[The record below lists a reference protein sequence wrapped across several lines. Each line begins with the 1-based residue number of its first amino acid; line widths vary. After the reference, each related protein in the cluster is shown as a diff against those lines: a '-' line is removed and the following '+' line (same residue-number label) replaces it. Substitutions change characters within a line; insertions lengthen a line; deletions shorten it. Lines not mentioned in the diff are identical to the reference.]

1 MIKHICG
8 DSDAGIYSFAYQIAS
23 AMNILIS
30 ATNGSR
36 VPWTYEQLKAGIY
49 DRMKSITNA
58 LIVLMTTITVLVFL
72 LSPEAI
78 RILGTA
84 DYQKA
89 VYVIPVVTLGVFFT
103 FCYDFFASVEFYFG
117 ATQYVMVA
125 SITGAIL
132 NVILNAIFIPIF
144 GFIAAAYTT
153 LVCYIVF
160 MFMHYFFMNRVLK
173 EQMIADSVYD
183 IRFIIIVSIALLGL
197 CFVSMMT
204 FAHPL
209 IRIILIALILM
220 ICLINRNQIK
230 NLLRS
235 IK

>member
-1 MIKHICG
+1 
-8 DSDAGIYSFAYQIAS
+8 
-23 AMNILIS
+23 
-30 ATNGSR
+30 
-36 VPWTYEQLKAGIY
+36 
-49 DRMKSITNA
+49 
-58 LIVLMTTITVLVFL
+58 
-72 LSPEAI
+72 
-78 RILGTA
+78 
-84 DYQKA
+84 
-89 VYVIPVVTLGVFFT
+89 
-103 FCYDFFASVEFYFG
+103 
-117 ATQYVMVA
+117 MVA
-125 SITGAIL
+125 STTGAIL